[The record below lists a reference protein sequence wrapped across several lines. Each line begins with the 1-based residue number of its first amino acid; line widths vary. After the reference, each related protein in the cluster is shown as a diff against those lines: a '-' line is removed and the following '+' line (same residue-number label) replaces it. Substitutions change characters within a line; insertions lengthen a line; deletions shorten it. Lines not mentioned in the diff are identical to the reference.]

1 MDEAEK
7 AYDGGLMKKAFG
19 GLTLDPMQDEKMMY
33 GGEQMKSTQ
42 DDLRKQMLSANR
54 MPSVLK

>member
-1 MDEAEK
+1 
-7 AYDGGLMKKAFG
+7 
-19 GLTLDPMQDEKMMY
+19 MMY